1 MENQDLNNLS
11 GSLPRFEAVSMAL
24 PPIVPQRLQAVHRES
39 LERHF
44 LALGAEDRRLRFGA
58 NPGDAGVRAYVARID
73 FERDE
78 VFAVADGDLV
88 LQGVIHVAFTGD
100 EAELGLSVLPGHR
113 GRGVGTSLFE
123 RAVVH
128 LRNRGTRKVFVHC
141 LAENEAMLHL
151 SRKHGMQVVSDGVER
166 EAFLL
171 LLPPTLDTFL
181 HEWAQDERAAAIK
194 P

>member
-1 MENQDLNNLS
+1 MENEGLNNLS
-11 GSLPRFEAVSMAL
+11 GTPPRFAPVIMAIT
-24 PPIVPQRLQAVHRES
+24 PIVPQRLQAAHREA

-44 LALGAEDRRLRFGA
+44 LALGADDRRLRFGA
-58 NPGDAGVRAYVARID
+58 NPGDASLRAYVARID

-78 VFAVADGDLV
+78 VFAVADDGLD

-100 EAELGLSVLPGHR
+100 EAELGLSVLPDHR
-113 GRGVGTSLFE
+113 GRGVGTALFE

-166 EAFLL
+166 EAFLVL
-171 LLPPTLDTFL
+171 SPPTLDTFL
-181 HEWAQDERAAAIK
+181 HEWAQDERAAALK

>member
-1 MENQDLNNLS
+1 
-11 GSLPRFEAVSMAL
+11 MAIA
-24 PPIVPQRLQAVHRES
+24 PIVPQRLQAAHRES

-58 NPGDAGVRAYVARID
+58 NPGDAGLSAYVARID

-78 VFAVADGDLV
+78 VFAVARIDFERDEVFAVADDELV
-88 LQGVIHVAFTGD
+88 LLGVIHVAFTGD
-100 EAELGLSVLPGHR
+100 EAELGLSVLPSHR
-113 GRGVGTSLFE
+113 GRGVGTALFE

-166 EAFLL
+166 EAFLVL
-171 LLPPTLDTFL
+171 HPPTLDTFL
-181 HEWAQDERAAAIK
+181 HEWAQDEHAAATK
-194 P
+194 R